1 MNQTGA
7 METGNIR
14 VLGRE
19 VAFAFPRGELLRT
32 LIGRILSGQEYPILP
47 LPDFRPAVIVDIGA
61 NVGATALFFHS
72 HYPDAEIHCFEP
84 SRLCHDCLAGNTAA
98 FPGIHAHH
106 LGLYD
111 RDCETVLYEGHG
123 QPAQNSVVLS
133 PATEE
138 HGETIRLAAAGP
150 ALDALGIGAISIL
163 KLDTEG
169 CEVPILESLGPR
181 IDAMDMIYVEYHNED
196 DRRAID
202 RMLESRFVLFAA
214 RADRLHVG
222 TMVYLAR
229 HRLERVPALDALR
242 IDRPSL

>member
-1 MNQTGA
+1 VNPNGNI
-7 METGNIR
+7 ETGNIR
-14 VLGRE
+14 LLGRE
-19 VAFAFPRGELLRT
+19 VAFTFPKGELLRT
-32 LIGRILSGQEYPILP
+32 LIGRILSGQEYPILT
-47 LPDFRPAVIVDIGA
+47 LPEFRPAVIVDIGA

-72 HYPDAEIHCFEP
+72 HYPEAEIHCFEP
-84 SRLCHDCLAGNTAA
+84 SSLCHGCLARNTAT
-98 FPGIHAHH
+98 FPTIHDHH

-123 QPAQNSVVLS
+123 QPAQNSVVS
-133 PATEE
+133 GPGTEE

-150 ALDALGIGAISIL
+150 ALDALGLDEISIL

-181 IDAMDMIYVEYHNED
+181 IDKTDLIYVEYHNED
-196 DRRAID
+196 DRRTID
-202 RMLESRFVLFAA
+202 TMLTDRFVLFAA

-229 HRLERVPALDALR
+229 HWLVRVPALDALR
-242 IDRPSL
+242 IDRPDL